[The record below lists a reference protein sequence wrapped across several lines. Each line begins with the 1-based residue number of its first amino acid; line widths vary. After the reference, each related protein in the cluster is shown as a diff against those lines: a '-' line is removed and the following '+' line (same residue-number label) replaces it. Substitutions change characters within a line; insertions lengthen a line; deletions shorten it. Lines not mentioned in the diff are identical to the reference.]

1 MQITKVFISHAAEDE
16 SSAMKLKA
24 QLETSQIKCWLF
36 ERDLCYGSDIF
47 SAVKKAIAESCFLI
61 VYLSK
66 HSLESKWIQW
76 ELGYAVE
83 LQTLGQGSKRPI
95 ILPVHSFEEIDNHQE
110 LVIQPLKF
118 ETNEPIGS
126 PIPFH
131 RRRGHKLSDNVE
143 GLLKS
148 LIPQTTMIKDPHG
161 DHKILL
167 DNLFPLWETL
177 FPDEADRPSRMD
189 VEQWLFLSNN
199 NVNIRGWLGFLLV
212 SHIED
217 EVIGFAF
224 LSYSFNCSHAY
235 GTFLGISKTWRNTNI
250 GLRWFK
256 EQILCELKNIYP
268 KCEGVYFD
276 VAPLNN
282 KLIEDWEQN
291 INFDKSID
299 EVLEQAQRLS
309 RIFLFTVNNGYILA
323 GKDSIPVEIIQPCL
337 KEPLIRQNER
347 PHYLMYLPLANNT
360 VPTFNKEFVEMYYDN
375 FLAGFGPDGANIPE
389 YVDHLSNIKSRQLD
403 AIPNGAKF
411 QKMYFNQTMKKLHKE
426 IKVSL

>member
-66 HSLESKWIQW
+66 DSLESKWIQW

-95 ILPVHSFEEIDNHQE
+95 ILPVHSFEEINDSQE

-118 ETNEPIGS
+118 GTKKPMGK

-189 VEQWLFLSNN
+189 VEQWLNLSNN
-199 NVNIRGWLGFLLV
+199 NGNIEGWPDILLV
-212 SHIED
+212 SHFGD
-217 EVIGFAF
+217 EVIGFGY
-224 LSYSFNCSHAY
+224 LSYSFNYSHAY
-235 GTFLGISKTWRNTNI
+235 GTFLGISKTWRNTDI

-276 VAPLNN
+276 VDPINY
-282 KLIEDWEQN
+282 KIIEDWAQKKN
-291 INFDKSID
+291 PNKSGCEI
-299 EVLEQAQRLS
+299 LEQARRLR
-309 RIFLFTVNNGYILA
+309 RIFLFTGNNGYILT
-323 GKDSIPVEIIQPCL
+323 GQDSAPIEIIQPCL
-337 KEPLIRQNER
+337 MEPLIRQNER

-360 VPTFNKEFVEMYYDN
+360 VPSFNKEFIEMYYDS

-389 YVDHLSNIKSRQLD
+389 YVDHLNNIKSRQLD

-411 QKMYFNQTMKKLHKE
+411 QKMYFNQAMKKLHKE